1 MGPASST
8 QGKGFQVPAFG
19 ETFRDG
25 KISAVEQ
32 LTAAYGGRVYGVAR
46 DILQDDE
53 AAQDAA
59 ADALRLLLE
68 QRDAAPDELIG
79 VGRWWLSV
87 TRRAA
92 IDRRR
97 GRLSDPV
104 ATRTLTPR
112 LRAGQRELQSAL
124 ALLDPDEREALALV
138 VQDGLTVAEAA
149 RRLNRPIPT
158 VVAALRD
165 TLDTLYLTLV
175 PADAEPADSES

>member
-1 MGPASST
+1 M
-8 QGKGFQVPAFG
+8 PAFG
-19 ETFRDG
+19 ETFREG

-32 LTAAYGGRVYGVAR
+32 LTAAYGGRVYSVAR

-68 QRDAAPDELIG
+68 QREAAPDDLIG
-79 VGRWWLSV
+79 VGRWWLST

-97 GRLSDPV
+97 GRLYNPS
-104 ATRTLTPR
+104 ATRALVPQ
-112 LRAGQRELQSAL
+112 LRTSQRDLQAAL
-124 ALLDPDEREALALV
+124 AEIDPGEREALALV
-138 VQDGLTVAEAA
+138 VQEGLTVAEAA
-149 RRLNRPIPT
+149 RRLNRPIPS

-175 PADAEPADSES
+175 PAGAEPADSEP

>member
-1 MGPASST
+1 MRSSS
-8 QGKGFQVPAFG
+8 QAKGFQVPAFG
-19 ETFRDG
+19 ETFREG

-46 DILQDDE
+46 EILQDDE

-68 QRDAAPDELIG
+68 QRDAAPDDMIA
-79 VGRWWLSV
+79 VGRWWLAA

-97 GRLSDPV
+97 GRLYNPA
-104 ATRTLTPR
+104 ATRSLVPV
-112 LRAGQRELQSAL
+112 LRSSQRDLQAAL
-124 ALLDPDEREALALV
+124 ARLDPAQREALALV
-138 VQDGLTVAEAA
+138 VQDGATVAEAA
-149 RRLNRPIPT
+149 RRLNRPIPS

-165 TLDTLYLTLV
+165 GVDILSLTLA
-175 PADAEPADSES
+175 PAATDAADSES